1 MLPAQS
7 IDLAFTV
14 DTYHHFEYPQ
24 EMLESIHEALRPGG
38 RLIVI
43 DFRKDPGFSS
53 GWVMGHV
60 RANKNRVIAEITA
73 NGFEQI
79 NDKPFLGTNY
89 FLEFRKLD

>member
-1 MLPAQS
+1 
-7 IDLAFTV
+7 
-14 DTYHHFEYPQ
+14 
-24 EMLESIHEALRPGG
+24 
-38 RLIVI
+38 
-43 DFRKDPGFSS
+43 
-53 GWVMGHV
+53 MGHV